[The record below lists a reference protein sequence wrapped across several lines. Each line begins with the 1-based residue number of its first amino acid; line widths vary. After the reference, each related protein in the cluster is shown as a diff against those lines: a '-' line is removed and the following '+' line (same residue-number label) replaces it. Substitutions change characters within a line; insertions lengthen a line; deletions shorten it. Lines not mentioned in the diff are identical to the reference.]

1 MRSNCFLL
9 ALLLV
14 GILPELGPLVAQS
27 GPWFKLVSVKVI
39 GSSRYEES
47 EIVRA
52 TGLKLAELVTP
63 DTLKE
68 AAGRLGRRICGSQLP
83 ISHSRRGADG

>member
-9 ALLLV
+9 SLLLV
-14 GILPELGPLVAQS
+14 GILPALRPLVAEG
-27 GPWFKLVSVKVI
+27 GPRFKLVSVKVI
-39 GSSRYEES
+39 GSTRYEES

-68 AAGRLGRRICGSQLP
+68 AADRLGRRICGSQLP
-83 ISHSRRGADG
+83 ISHSGRGADG